1 MSERSKI
8 AMYLRNLVFGIEDSL
23 VSTVG
28 LLAGL
33 AAAGAP
39 RETLILTGI
48 VLISVEALSMAA
60 GSFLSEESA
69 KEYESKHAISYRYAL
84 AGACIMFASY
94 IVAGLFPLLPYLI
107 LSGTEALAASVM
119 LSLILLGALGTY
131 HGKIA
136 DVSAVRSAFRMVL
149 IGGAAIALG
158 VFIGQLFGV

>member
-1 MSERSKI
+1 MSERSKV

-28 LLAGL
+28 LLAGI
-33 AAAGAP
+33 AAGGAP

-69 KEYESKHAISYRYAL
+69 REYESRHAISYRYAL
-84 AGACIMFASY
+84 VGACIMFVSY
-94 IVAGLFPLLPYLI
+94 IVAGLFPLLPYLL
-107 LSGTEALAASVM
+107 LSGSEALVASVG
-119 LSLILLGALGTY
+119 LSLVLLAALGTY
-131 HGKIA
+131 HAKIA
-136 DVSAVRSAFRMVL
+136 AVSAWRSALRMVL